1 MSQEVEILISGV
13 HTLILEKVHKFLG
26 ECVIEPGLLDETREV
41 WPPEQVRPNLRL
53 DWGE

>member
-41 WPPEQVRPNLRL
+41 RPNLRL